1 MGCDLKEL
9 LFQLGTASTRV
20 PAWAESGILGNN
32 RHAGVTGVIRKTR
45 NRTVRISRY

>member
-20 PAWAESGILGNN
+20 PAWAEPGILGNS
-32 RHAGVTGVIRKTR
+32 RQAGVTGVMRKTR
-45 NRTVRISRY
+45 DLDCQN